1 MRFIRCLR
9 IIAAVLLIPA
19 GALAQQPAGAVAHL
33 KAKIPPDSARTVA
46 LARVPRGAVE
56 ASDLKLERGVL
67 VYIYDISVPGRDGLE
82 ELQVSAVDAK
92 VVSVQHLGDTG
103 ALSGSDVGGGVATA
117 RRDTT
122 PEPRRRR

>member
-117 RRDTT
+117 KGDST
-122 PEPRRRR
+122 PDLRRRR